1 MNEIYYC
8 ATIVNEV
15 MANTQKPETR
25 TRTGSTAAAKKNP
38 CGKCQDECATGNA
51 IVCGFCES
59 WYHSK
64 CVEGM
69 TPEFIKCC
77 DAINK
82 YYGGSSFLCGI
93 CRKIMGA
100 LNHSMKEMV
109 KKMSKMEAESV
120 TAALERK
127 VMAGKIENLESKSR
141 QVNENVQKMEGEV
154 AAGMEKAKEE
164 VKDEMKEEME
174 KREKKKSNIVVYG
187 LKESEE
193 EDGKK
198 RQEEDMKTIKEMAT
212 VIDVEIK
219 GEVKGSYRAGKKEGD
234 RPRPLV
240 VTLDDDETREG
251 FLANARRMAGKD
263 TWKKVFVGQ
272 DLTWRQREE
281 ARKEEKKLKEDAERR
296 TEEENTRGRVGKC
309 VVVGQ
314 RGRKWLKW
322 VTEIRG
328 E

>member
-1 MNEIYYC
+1 
-8 ATIVNEV
+8 
-15 MANTQKPETR
+15 
-25 TRTGSTAAAKKNP
+25 
-38 CGKCQDECATGNA
+38 
-51 IVCGFCES
+51 
-59 WYHSK
+59 
-64 CVEGM
+64 
-69 TPEFIKCC
+69 
-77 DAINK
+77 
-82 YYGGSSFLCGI
+82 
-93 CRKIMGA
+93 
-100 LNHSMKEMV
+100 
-109 KKMSKMEAESV
+109 MEAELV